1 MRKRTRRKK
10 DALVTCAQATTD
22 FPSRSLSW
30 FSHTLT
36 LAPESA
42 IPPLI
47 EDTDTKHEGSTASM
61 RCLHQS
67 GLENNDEEFDSELA
81 SATGC
86 DYRPLVERMVFLK
99 FLLPVDSAR
108 RDLPRRE
115 LNLRLERPGSLRLFP
130 STQVLQR
137 DISTGDQT
145 QSVSLQ

>member
-1 MRKRTRRKK
+1 MRAGHDRFSL
-10 DALVTCAQATTD
+10 AL
-22 FPSRSLSW
+22 SLSW

-47 EDTDTKHEGSTASM
+47 EDTDTKHEGSPASM

-81 SATGC
+81 SVTGC

-99 FLLPVDSAR
+99 FLLPFEYPEISAR

-130 STQVLQR
+130 STQVLQP